1 MLFSTNKR
9 QRHHVV
15 AVCVVGNMRELTFTD
30 AYLSK
35 THRSR
40 YSHTSTCS
48 LQHTSCLPWDLYSPS
63 DLTIRLSLL
72 TNLHLSTTNSDWPA
86 LPSTTTTTTNNIM
99 STVLSLP
106 TELLCQIA
114 DFVDS
119 TDLSNMRLVCKPL
132 RDAANMPFGIAYI
145 KNRHHVLTQ
154 KSIEALLEIVAHPAF
169 GAYVDSISVFP
180 LFPTA
185 WTVPSLNQ
193 SGLVAYVKS
202 RSHMQ
207 LMKQVFIKIRENQN
221 SVHINICDAASNMS
235 GYGCA
240 EMLDSGSVL
249 HPCPTETLE
258 NTLLAAIRANCHVRS
273 LELSM
278 HQHKFIDLQE
288 ALEDLLSPTRP
299 PLRLIIHCPR
309 KRTRVLHCPY
319 TITYNQADHS
329 LKLDGCDV
337 YELAA
342 AKEGSS
348 IKRLLGFLLAQT
360 TQLILER
367 CHLCSAFAS
376 FLALDKTGTL
386 AQNLTSVHMLNFR
399 P

>member
-1 MLFSTNKR
+1 
-9 QRHHVV
+9 
-15 AVCVVGNMRELTFTD
+15 
-30 AYLSK
+30 
-35 THRSR
+35 
-40 YSHTSTCS
+40 
-48 LQHTSCLPWDLYSPS
+48 
-63 DLTIRLSLL
+63 
-72 TNLHLSTTNSDWPA
+72 
-86 LPSTTTTTTNNIM
+86 M

-145 KNRHHVLTQ
+145 KNRRHVLTQ
-154 KSIEALLEIVAHPAF
+154 KSIEVLLEIVAHPAF
-169 GAYVDSISVFP
+169 GAYVDSISVVP

-386 AQNLTSVHMLNFR
+386 AQNLTSVHMPNFR
-399 P
+399 PCRSASAVPRHHWSGIFRVLSKLVGLKYFNMEGLRACAYWDLFHLPRTTEKHEISGEDVAEQLEALAVLVATEPVKEEISPLGGSSSPESPESNQ